1 MSKSQ
6 LNLQDSFL
14 NQVRKENIPVTL
26 YLTSGVQLR
35 GQVKGFDAFTVIL
48 EGQGKPPQLVYKH
61 SIVSVAPMRHPSS
74 LMPLPAEGAPREE
87 GAPEGPARWAWLPR
101 VPPRRRPSLAPTSDR
116 VMNGAVSGSSEVG
129 ASAEKL
135 DKAAAPG

>member
-6 LNLQDSFL
+6 INLQDSFL
-14 NQVRKENIPVTL
+14 NQLRKENIPVIL

-61 SIVSVAPMRHPSS
+61 SIVSVAPMRHPNFT
-74 LMPLPAEGAPREE
+74 MGQPAEVMPAAQPEPGPESPAQAPPP
-87 GAPEGPARWAWLPR
+87 AP
-101 VPPRRRPSLAPTSDR
+101 PPP
-116 VMNGAVSGSSEVG
+116 
-129 ASAEKL
+129 
-135 DKAAAPG
+135 

>member
-6 LNLQDSFL
+6 INLQDSFL
-14 NQVRKENIPVTL
+14 NQVRKENIPVIL

-61 SIVSVAPMRHPSS
+61 SIVSVAPMRHP
-74 LMPLPAEGAPREE
+74 A
-87 GAPEGPARWAWLPR
+87 
-101 VPPRRRPSLAPTSDR
+101 VPILQ
-116 VMNGAVSGSSEVG
+116 G
-129 ASAEKL
+129 SAE
-135 DKAAAPG
+135 AAAPVPEPAAAAAPETP

>member
-61 SIVSVAPMRHPSS
+61 SIVSVAPMRHPTS
-74 LMPLPAEGAPREE
+74 LMQVPPAEGMGREE
-87 GAPEGPARWAWLPR
+87 GVPGVPAAEGEGAP
-101 VPPRRRPSLAPTSDR
+101 AP
-116 VMNGAVSGSSEVG
+116 VG
-129 ASAEKL
+129 AAAEES
-135 DKAAAPG
+135 AAPPPVAVAGPDE

>member
-35 GQVKGFDAFTVIL
+35 GQVKGFDDFTVIL

-61 SIVSVAPMRHPSS
+61 SIVSVAPMRHPNFS
-74 LMPLPAEGAPREE
+74 M
-87 GAPEGPARWAWLPR
+87 GP
-101 VPPRRRPSLAPTSDR
+101 
-116 VMNGAVSGSSEVG
+116 SSEVQP
-129 ASAEKL
+129 AAQPEPAPES
-135 DKAAAPG
+135 AAPPAPAPAPEPEPQPVEA

>member
-61 SIVSVAPMRHPSS
+61 SIVSVAPMRHPSA
-74 LMPLPAEGAPREE
+74 LLQGPAEGAAREE
-87 GAPEGPARWAWLPR
+87 GVPGAPAETDGMPAP
-101 VPPRRRPSLAPTSDR
+101 AP
-116 VMNGAVSGSSEVG
+116 VG
-129 ASAEKL
+129 AAAE
-135 DKAAAPG
+135 AAAPAPTPEPGPAA

>member
-74 LMPLPAEGAPREE
+74 LMQVPPAEGVAREE
-87 GAPEGPARWAWLPR
+87 GVPGAPSAPEGVPAPAP
-101 VPPRRRPSLAPTSDR
+101 VGVAAEAPAPPPAPEP
-116 VMNGAVSGSSEVG
+116 GP
-129 ASAEKL
+129 
-135 DKAAAPG
+135 AA

>member
-6 LNLQDSFL
+6 INLQDSFL
-14 NQVRKENIPVTL
+14 NQVRKESIPVIL

-61 SIVSVAPMRHPSS
+61 SIVSVAPMRHPNFT
-74 LMPLPAEGAPREE
+74 MGAPTE
-87 GAPEGPARWAWLPR
+87 GVAAAQPEPGPEGPAPA
-101 VPPRRRPSLAPTSDR
+101 PPPAPPP
-116 VMNGAVSGSSEVG
+116 
-129 ASAEKL
+129 
-135 DKAAAPG
+135 APEPQPVEA

>member
-74 LMPLPAEGAPREE
+74 LMQVPPGEGAAREE
-87 GAPEGPARWAWLPR
+87 GVPGAPSESEGVPAP
-101 VPPRRRPSLAPTSDR
+101 VG
-116 VMNGAVSGSSEVG
+116 VAVE
-129 ASAEKL
+129 
-135 DKAAAPG
+135 AAAPPPAPEPGPAA

>member
-74 LMPLPAEGAPREE
+74 LMQVPPGEGVAREE
-87 GAPEGPARWAWLPR
+87 GVPAGPASESEDAPAAVGVAAEAPEPAPAPVAGP
-101 VPPRRRPSLAPTSDR
+101 D
-116 VMNGAVSGSSEVG
+116 E
-129 ASAEKL
+129 
-135 DKAAAPG
+135 

>member
-35 GQVKGFDAFTVIL
+35 GHVRGFDAFTVIL

-61 SIVSVAPMRHPSS
+61 SIVSVAPQRRSPTLLGSA
-74 LMPLPAEGAPREE
+74 PGGEGGAP
-87 GAPEGPARWAWLPR
+87 APEEAP
-101 VPPRRRPSLAPTSDR
+101 VPPPQETPETSGGRDSPR
-116 VMNGAVSGSSEVG
+116 
-129 ASAEKL
+129 
-135 DKAAAPG
+135 

>member
-14 NQVRKENIPVTL
+14 NQVRKENIPATL
-26 YLTSGVQLR
+26 SLTSGVQLR

-61 SIVSVAPMRHPSS
+61 SIVSVAPMRHPT
-74 LMPLPAEGAPREE
+74 LTLGAPAEAHSAAHTEGEPEAP
-87 GAPEGPARWAWLPR
+87 APPAP
-101 VPPRRRPSLAPTSDR
+101 VPEPEP
-116 VMNGAVSGSSEVG
+116 VE
-129 ASAEKL
+129 
-135 DKAAAPG
+135 

>member
-74 LMPLPAEGAPREE
+74 LMPGPPEGAMREEGVPGAPAAPPSPEGAPAPPPTPVGVAAEGA
-87 GAPEGPARWAWLPR
+87 APPPTPEPGP
-101 VPPRRRPSLAPTSDR
+101 D
-116 VMNGAVSGSSEVG
+116 E
-129 ASAEKL
+129 
-135 DKAAAPG
+135 

>member
-61 SIVSVAPMRHPSS
+61 SIVSVAPMRHPNFTMGQS
-74 LMPLPAEGAPREE
+74 AEVASATQTEGTPDTAPREPVAE
-87 GAPEGPARWAWLPR
+87 AAPAAPEPEPVEA
-101 VPPRRRPSLAPTSDR
+101 
-116 VMNGAVSGSSEVG
+116 
-129 ASAEKL
+129 
-135 DKAAAPG
+135 